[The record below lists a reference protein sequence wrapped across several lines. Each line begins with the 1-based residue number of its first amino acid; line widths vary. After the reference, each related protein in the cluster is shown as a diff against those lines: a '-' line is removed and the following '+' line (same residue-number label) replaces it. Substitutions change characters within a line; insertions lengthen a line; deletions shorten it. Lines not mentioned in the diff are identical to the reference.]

1 MPRWGSG
8 MLLLEQGP
16 QKTFP
21 QLRQWCL
28 RLVKVKAVRHRM
40 QTSESVHSGATTHG
54 TAVQHAAGDVLFRWE
69 VVAFALQAPVDLV
82 DVA

>member
-1 MPRWGSG
+1 
-8 MLLLEQGP
+8 MLLLEQAP

-40 QTSESVHSGATTHG
+40 QTSESVHSGGCRLVLARLG
-54 TAVQHAAGDVLFRWE
+54 TLCWGTGTYCAAVKH
-69 VVAFALQAPVDLV
+69 VA
-82 DVA
+82 